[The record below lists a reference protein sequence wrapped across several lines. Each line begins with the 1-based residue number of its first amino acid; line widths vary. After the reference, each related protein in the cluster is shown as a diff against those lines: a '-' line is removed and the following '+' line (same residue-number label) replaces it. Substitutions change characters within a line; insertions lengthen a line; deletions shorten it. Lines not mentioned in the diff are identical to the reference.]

1 MRFSENLNLPI
12 LQDGDK
18 YSKEIQNEAFNT
30 IDRECTNI
38 KNTIKTALDIN
49 DDVIGSIKTLGNIS
63 EELSDLKEKQN
74 EDYYELLESN
84 NYIGEKISDIDSQLE
99 TKASLQECKE
109 EIAKAQLEGAGVD
122 TSNFVVQSDI
132 EKVMDI
138 KYTENYDYTIVD
150 GMCCWKSGLVQSGI
164 SNSFGVK
171 INVVSGEK
179 YIISGVSANSN
190 LPLAVF
196 KSVDNLK
203 AGNVVSFVN
212 NEANTL
218 TTYTDLEITV
228 PDNAI
233 VMYLNSTDKSKIA
246 IKIKKIKKLSVIV
259 NEMND
264 NIKSQLDN
272 FWENK
277 KIVWFGT
284 SIPAGGAVGSYV
296 WELEKRLGC
305 KIYNEAIGSSAVR
318 AGCHAK
324 ITSDDTMGWK
334 GCAFPNIA
342 YALSGTLAEKEEIIN
357 NYSKYGWNVNLD
369 DTHKQYIRN
378 CSYERKLTKYLTGG
392 SVGRCDLYV
401 FDHGHN
407 DCLTWNEGIDEM
419 SVIPSDKKDR
429 TYFIGA
435 MNFLIDL
442 ILKDNPKAKIVFIGH
457 YESDRKKAIYQAQNV
472 LHSIWGFPMFK
483 TWEHIGWNQ
492 NKITLKKD
500 WVDGI
505 LTDTNVDKEFTITKT
520 WMADDLHPHSD
531 LSGQAI
537 QKYADILEPWF
548 RYTLK

>member
-1 MRFSENLNLPI
+1 MYKKINKNKLGVIE
-12 LQDGDK
+12 
-18 YSKEIQNEAFNT
+18 YS
-30 IDRECTNI
+30 IDREEDLDDI
-38 KNTIKTALDIN
+38 KIDNVDNTVYATMNDNGKEMIYLYSSYAKKWILIN
-49 DDVIGSIKTLGNIS
+49 DVQVELNSI
-63 EELSDLKEKQN
+63 N
-74 EDYYELLESN
+74 E
-84 NYIGEKISDIDSQLE
+84 QLDK
-99 TKASLQECKE
+99 KASLQECKE

-324 ITSDDTMGWK
+324 ITSDDT
-334 GCAFPNIA
+334 
-342 YALSGTLAEKEEIIN
+342 KEEIIN

-472 LHSIWGFPMFK
+472 LHSIWGFPLFK

-492 NKITLKKD
+492 NKITLKKE

-505 LTDTNVDKEFTITKT
+505 LTDTNVEKEFTITKT

>member
-1 MRFSENLNLPI
+1 MKRTENLNLPI
-12 LQDGDK
+12 YDNPESDIFK
-18 YSKEIQNEAFNT
+18 INDVNNAHET
-30 IDRECTNI
+30 IDKQYKELKNI
-38 KNTIKTALDIN
+38 KETIESTNPSANLQGQIN
-49 DDVIGSIKTLGNIS
+49 GINASL
-63 EELSDLKEKQN
+63 EK
-74 EDYYELLESN
+74 
-84 NYIGEKISDIDSQLE
+84 
-99 TKASLQECKE
+99 KASLQECKE
-109 EIAKAQLEGAGVD
+109 EIAKAQLEGVGVD
-122 TSNFVVQSDI
+122 TSNFVFKSEINKILDISDVN
-132 EKVMDI
+132 EYQYDI
-138 KYTENYDYTIVD
+138 ID
-150 GMCCWKSGLVQSGI
+150 GLCCWKSGLVQSEIGGAYGVKLNVKAGQKYLLSGI
-164 SNSFGVK
+164 SG
-171 INVVSGEK
+171 
-179 YIISGVSANSN
+179 NSN
-190 LPLAVF
+190 LPIAVF

-203 AGNVVSFVN
+203 SGNVVSFIENTN
-212 NEANTL
+212 NSP
-218 TTYTDLEITV
+218 TTYNDLLVEV
-228 PDNAI
+228 PNNSV
-233 VMYLNSTDKSKIA
+233 VMYLNSNDKTKIS
-246 IKIKKIKKLSVIV
+246 IKTESPKPLSEIV
-259 NEMND
+259 NEIDKKIND
-264 NIKSQLDN
+264 SYDN
-272 FWENK
+272 PWKGK

-284 SIPAGGAVGSYV
+284 SIPAGGQVGSYV

-407 DCLTWNEGIDEM
+407 DCLTWNEAIDEM
-419 SVIPSDKKDR
+419 SVIPSNKKDR

-457 YESDRKKAIYQAQNV
+457 YESDRKTAIYKAQNV
-472 LHSIWGFPMFK
+472 LQSIWGYPLFK
-483 TWEHIGWNQ
+483 TWEKIGWNQ
-492 NKITLKKD
+492 NKITLRKD
-500 WVDGI
+500 WIDGV
-505 LTDTNVDKEFTITKT
+505 LTDTSVDKEFTITKT